1 MAKKELIKL
10 VHAVV
15 IDRIND
21 EVIMCVVGKNR
32 RDVVRNL
39 ILCGIGNSY
48 PYRDMK
54 IVYDAD
60 MFTNGKLVAKL
71 KTEEISWKEWE
82 APIDKIENVAELGEK
97 AVEALKKEIAD
108 SDKNKQKMVDNI
120 VKEEVK
126 TDMLDDASET
136 D

>member
-1 MAKKELIKL
+1 MKKELIKL
-10 VHAVV
+10 IHAVV
-15 IDRIND
+15 IDRVND

-60 MFTNGKLVAKL
+60 MYTNGKLVAKL
-71 KTEEISWKEWE
+71 KTEVISWKEWE

-97 AVEALKKEIAD
+97 AVEELKKEIAE
-108 SDKNKQKMVDNI
+108 SDKNKKKEIDKMVKDD
-120 VKEEVK
+120 VKKE
-126 TDMLDDASET
+126 
-136 D
+136 

>member
-10 VHAVV
+10 IHAVV
-15 IDRIND
+15 IDKVNN

-60 MFTNGKLVAKL
+60 MYTNGKLVAKL
-71 KTEEISWKEWE
+71 KTEVISWKEWE

-108 SDKNKQKMVDNI
+108 SDKNKQKEVDKI
-120 VKEEVK
+120 VKEGIKKE
-126 TDMLDDASET
+126 
-136 D
+136 

>member
-10 VHAVV
+10 IHAVV
-15 IDRIND
+15 IDRVND

-32 RDVVRNL
+32 KDVVRNL

-60 MFTNGKLVAKL
+60 MYTNGRLVAKL
-71 KTEEISWKEWE
+71 KTEVISWKEWE

-108 SDKNKQKMVDNI
+108 SDKNKQKEVDKSI
-120 VKEEVK
+120 KKEVK
-126 TDMLDDASET
+126 KE
-136 D
+136 

>member
-10 VHAVV
+10 IHAVV
-15 IDRIND
+15 IDRVND

-60 MFTNGKLVAKL
+60 MYTDGRLIAKL

-108 SDKNKQKMVDNI
+108 SDKNKQKEVDKI
-120 VKEEVK
+120 VKDNVK
-126 TDMLDDASET
+126 KE
-136 D
+136 

>member
-1 MAKKELIKL
+1 MSKKELIKL
-10 VHAVV
+10 IHAVV
-15 IDRIND
+15 IDKIND

-54 IVYDAD
+54 IIYDAD
-60 MFTNGKLVAKL
+60 IFTNGRLVAKL

-108 SDKNKQKMVDNI
+108 SDKNKQKEIDKI
-120 VKEEVK
+120 VKDNVK
-126 TDMLDDASET
+126 KE
-136 D
+136 

>member
-1 MAKKELIKL
+1 MAKKELVKL
-10 VHAVV
+10 IHAVV
-15 IDRIND
+15 IDRVNN

-32 RDVVRNL
+32 KDVVRNL

-60 MFTNGKLVAKL
+60 MYTDGRLVAKL
-71 KTEEISWKEWE
+71 KTEEVSWKEWE

-108 SDKNKQKMVDNI
+108 SDKNKQKEIDKI
-120 VKEEVK
+120 VKDKVESDKNKKKE
-126 TDMLDDASET
+126 
-136 D
+136 

>member
-10 VHAVV
+10 IHAVV
-15 IDRIND
+15 IDRVNE

-54 IVYDAD
+54 IIYDAD
-60 MFTNGKLVAKL
+60 MLTNGKLIAKL

-97 AVEALKKEIAD
+97 AVEELKKEIAD
-108 SDKNKQKMVDNI
+108 SDKNKQKEVDKI
-120 VKEEVK
+120 VKKDVK
-126 TDMLDDASET
+126 KE
-136 D
+136 

>member
-1 MAKKELIKL
+1 MAKKENIKL

-21 EVIMCVVGKNR
+21 EIIMCVVGKNR

-60 MFTNGKLVAKL
+60 IYTNGRLIAKL
-71 KTEEISWKEWE
+71 KPEEINWKEWE

-97 AVEALKKEIAD
+97 AVESLKKEIAD
-108 SDKNKQKMVDNI
+108 SDKKKQEKIDKIVNK
-120 VKEEVK
+120 EVESNK
-126 TDMLDDASET
+126 SKKKK
-136 D
+136 

>member
-10 VHAVV
+10 IHAVV
-15 IDRIND
+15 IDRVNE

-32 RDVVRNL
+32 KDVVRNL

-60 MFTNGKLVAKL
+60 MYTNGKLVAKL
-71 KTEEISWKEWE
+71 KPEEIKWNEWE

-108 SDKNKQKMVDNI
+108 SDKNKQKEVDKMI
-120 VKEEVK
+120 KEEVK
-126 TDMLDDASET
+126 KDKDSSKTE
-136 D
+136 

>member
-10 VHAVV
+10 IHAVV
-15 IDRIND
+15 IDRVND

-60 MFTNGKLVAKL
+60 IFTNGRLVSKL

-108 SDKNKQKMVDNI
+108 SDKNNQKEVDKILKDKIKSNKSKK
-120 VKEEVK
+120 KE
-126 TDMLDDASET
+126 
-136 D
+136 

>member
-1 MAKKELIKL
+1 MAKKEQVKLI
-10 VHAVV
+10 HAVV
-15 IDRIND
+15 IDRVNE
-21 EVIMCVVGKNR
+21 EVIMCVVGNNR

-60 MFTNGKLVAKL
+60 MYTNGRLIAKL

-97 AVEALKKEIAD
+97 AVEELKKEIAD
-108 SDKNKQKMVDNI
+108 SDKNKQKEVDKI
-120 VKEEVK
+120 VKDEIESNK
-126 TDMLDDASET
+126 SKKE
-136 D
+136 

>member
-1 MAKKELIKL
+1 MAKKELNKL
-10 VHAVV
+10 MHAVV

-32 RDVVRNL
+32 RDIVRNL

-60 MFTNGKLVAKL
+60 MYTDGRLVAKL
-71 KTEEISWKEWE
+71 KTEVISWKEWE

-97 AVEALKKEIAD
+97 AVEELKKEIAE
-108 SDKNKQKMVDNI
+108 SDKKKQEKVDKMV
-120 VKEEVK
+120 KEK
-126 TDMLDDASET
+126 
-136 D
+136 

>member
-1 MAKKELIKL
+1 MAKKEIIKL
-10 VHAVV
+10 IHAVV
-15 IDRIND
+15 IDRVNEEI
-21 EVIMCVVGKNR
+21 IMCVVGKNR

-60 MFTNGKLVAKL
+60 MYTNGRLVAKL
-71 KTEEISWKEWE
+71 KTEEIKWTEWE

-108 SDKNKQKMVDNI
+108 SDKNKQKEVDKK
-120 VKEEVK
+120 VKGEVK
-126 TDMLDDASET
+126 KNKDSSKTE
-136 D
+136 

>member
-10 VHAVV
+10 MHAVV
-15 IDRIND
+15 IDRVNE
-21 EVIMCVVGKNR
+21 EVIMCIVGKNR

-60 MFTNGKLVAKL
+60 IYTNGKLVAKL
-71 KTEEISWKEWE
+71 KPEVISWKEWK
-82 APIDKIENVAELGEK
+82 APIDKIENVAELGEE
-97 AVEALKKEIAD
+97 AVEELKKEIAD
-108 SDKNKQKMVDNI
+108 SDKNKQKEVDKNAKDN
-120 VKEEVK
+120 VEK
-126 TDMLDDASET
+126 
-136 D
+136 

>member
-10 VHAVV
+10 IHAVV
-15 IDRIND
+15 IDRVNE

-60 MFTNGKLVAKL
+60 MFTNGRLVAKL

-108 SDKNKQKMVDNI
+108 SDKNKKEKIDKI
-120 VKEEVK
+120 VKKDVK
-126 TDMLDDASET
+126 KE
-136 D
+136 

>member
-1 MAKKELIKL
+1 MKKELIKL
-10 VHAVV
+10 IHAVV
-15 IDRIND
+15 IDRVND

-60 MFTNGKLVAKL
+60 MYTNGKLVAKL
-71 KTEEISWKEWE
+71 KTEVISWKEWE

-97 AVEALKKEIAD
+97 AVETLKKEIAE
-108 SDKNKQKMVDNI
+108 SDKNKKKEIDKMVKDD
-120 VKEEVK
+120 VKKE
-126 TDMLDDASET
+126 
-136 D
+136 